1 MPGEADGHW
10 QEKQSACEKK
20 YLPYIKYRALPG
32 RKKSKT
38 ADQDMKAKMTGDS
51 GKNAI
56 FDLST
61 VFLKKNEI

>member
-1 MPGEADGHW
+1 
-10 QEKQSACEKK
+10 
-20 YLPYIKYRALPG
+20 LPYIKYRALPG